1 MKVEITLRTK
11 YNPEVNEEVW
21 NAIKDL
27 EEPELTAMGDELVE
41 KFGLRDVIRASTILG
56 ALRAS
61 LTDVGELFDVTQY
74 LDIVIDRVVDDI
86 VDQAASESEFD
97 SERADK
103 AFADGLMEGF
113 NALKEDCSLEDD

>member
-1 MKVEITLRTK
+1 MKVEIALRTK

-27 EEPELTAMGDELVE
+27 EEPELTTMGDELIE
-41 KFGLRDVIRASTILG
+41 KFGLRDVTRALTILG
-56 ALRAS
+56 ALHAS
-61 LTDVGELFDVTQY
+61 RKDVGELFDVTQY

-113 NALKEDCSLEDD
+113 NVLKEDFSLADD

>member
-41 KFGLRDVIRASTILG
+41 KFGLRDVTKALTILG